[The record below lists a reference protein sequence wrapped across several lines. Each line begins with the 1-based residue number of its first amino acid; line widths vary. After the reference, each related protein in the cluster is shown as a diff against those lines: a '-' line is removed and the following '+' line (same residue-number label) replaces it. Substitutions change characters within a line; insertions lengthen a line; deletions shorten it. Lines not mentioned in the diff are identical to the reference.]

1 MLYLQNI
8 LNQGGEVMYLIFAC
22 GLLAIFIVLGRLFH
36 LHRAQIDVH
45 EFISGLHNVLRQQSA
60 LEAVHIC
67 DETPG
72 PVAHVVRA
80 AILHADKDEP
90 AIRTAVEEAA
100 LIEVPRLERFMKLL
114 ATIATIAP
122 LLGLLGTVVGM
133 INAFDAMQEGGPF
146 VGTVV
151 LAKHVKLALYTTAA
165 GLCVAI
171 PTYAFHNYL
180 VSRIESLVNDMQKA
194 ASEMVYFVTHNTIQL
209 DREAV
214 AAANDDGNPEHGDDE
229 G

>member
-1 MLYLQNI
+1 MSYLQSI
-8 LNQGGEVMYLIFAC
+8 LNEGGPVMYMIFAC
-22 GLLAIFIVLGRLFH
+22 GVLAMFITLGRLFH

-80 AILHADKDEP
+80 AVLHADQDE
-90 AIRTAVEEAA
+90 AAVRTAVEEAA

-114 ATIATIAP
+114 ATLAHIAP

-133 INAFDAMQEGGPF
+133 IAAFDAMEAQGPL
-146 VGTVV
+146 VGTKV
-151 LAKHVKLALYTTAA
+151 LAEGVRKALYTTAA
-165 GLCVAI
+165 GLSVSI
-171 PTYAFHNYL
+171 PTFAFYNYL

-194 ASEMVYFVTHNTIQL
+194 AAEMTYFVTHHDIALETATVIATEDAEQ
-209 DREAV
+209 A
-214 AAANDDGNPEHGDDE
+214 DDE
-229 G
+229 D

>member
-22 GLLAIFIVLGRLFH
+22 GVIAMFIILSRLFH

-45 EFISGLHNVLRQQSA
+45 EFISGLYNVLRQQSVV
-60 LEAVHIC
+60 EAVHIC

-80 AILHADKDEP
+80 AILHADRDEA
-90 AIRTAVEEAA
+90 AIRQAVEEAA

-114 ATIATIAP
+114 ATIALLAP

-133 INAFDAMQEGGPF
+133 IQAFDAMQAEGPF
-146 VGTVV
+146 VSTNV
-151 LAKHVKLALYTTAA
+151 LAGHVKLALYTTAA
-165 GLCVAI
+165 GLTVAI
-171 PTYAFHNYL
+171 PTYAFYNYL
-180 VSRIESLVNDMQKA
+180 VSRIESLIIDMQKA
-194 ASEMVYFVTHNTIQL
+194 AAEMTYFVTHNEIRL
-209 DREAV
+209 DAVTV
-214 AAANDDGNPEHGDDE
+214 AAAGGDAEPANDEN
-229 G
+229 

>member
-8 LNQGGEVMYLIFAC
+8 LNQGGQVMYLIFAC
-22 GLLAIFIVLGRLFH
+22 GIISLFIILGRLFH

-45 EFISGLHNVLRQQSA
+45 EFISGLYNVLRQQSA
-60 LEAVHIC
+60 VEAVHIC

-80 AILHADKDEP
+80 AILHADRDEA
-90 AIRTAVEEAA
+90 AIRQAVEEAA

-114 ATIATIAP
+114 ATIALIAP

-133 INAFDAMQEGGPF
+133 INAFDAMQLAGPS
-146 VGTVV
+146 VDTRT
-151 LAKHVKLALYTTAA
+151 LAGHVKMALYTTAA
-165 GLCVAI
+165 GLTVAI
-171 PTYAFHNYL
+171 PTYTFYNYL

-194 ASEMVYFVTHNTIQL
+194 AAEMMYFVTHNEIRL
-209 DREAV
+209 DTAAVDAASEARG
-214 AAANDDGNPEHGDDE
+214 AADDE
-229 G
+229 N

>member
-8 LNQGGEVMYLIFAC
+8 LNQGGEIMYLIFAC
-22 GLLAIFIVLGRLFH
+22 GVMAVFIILGRLFH

-45 EFISGLHNVLRQQSA
+45 EFISGLYNVLRQQSA
-60 LEAVHIC
+60 VEAVHIC

-80 AILHADKDEP
+80 AILHADRDESG
-90 AIRTAVEEAA
+90 IRQAVEEAA

-114 ATIATIAP
+114 ATIAQIAP

-133 INAFDAMQEGGPF
+133 INAFDAMQLEGPF

-151 LAKHVKLALYTTAA
+151 LAGYVKMALYTTAA
-165 GLCVAI
+165 GLTVSI

-194 ASEMVYFVTHNTIQL
+194 AAEMTYFVTHNEIRL
-209 DREAV
+209 DTAAVV
-214 AAANDDGNPEHGDDE
+214 AASETPESVDDE
-229 G
+229 N

>member
-8 LNQGGEVMYLIFAC
+8 LNQGGEIMYLIFAC
-22 GLLAIFIVLGRLFH
+22 GVIALFIVLGRLFH

-45 EFISGLHNVLRQQSA
+45 EFISGLYNVLRQQSA
-60 LEAVHIC
+60 VEAVHIC

-80 AILHADKDEP
+80 AILHADRDEA
-90 AIRTAVEEAA
+90 AIRQAVEEAA

-114 ATIATIAP
+114 ATIAQIAP

-133 INAFDAMQEGGPF
+133 INAFDAMQLEGPF
-146 VGTVV
+146 VSTGV
-151 LAKHVKLALYTTAA
+151 LAGDIKLALYTTAA
-165 GLCVAI
+165 GLTVSI

-194 ASEMVYFVTHNTIQL
+194 AAEMTYFVTHNEIRL
-209 DREAV
+209 DTAAVV
-214 AAANDDGNPEHGDDE
+214 AASETPESVDDE
-229 G
+229 N

>member
-8 LNQGGEVMYLIFAC
+8 LNQGGHVMYLIFVC
-22 GLLAIFIVLGRLFH
+22 GLLAVFIVLSRLFH

-45 EFISGLHNVLRQQSA
+45 EFVSGLFNVLRQQSVV
-60 LEAVHIC
+60 EAVHIC

-80 AILHADKDEP
+80 AILHADRDEA
-90 AIRTAVEEAA
+90 AIRQAVEEAE
-100 LIEVPRLERFMKLL
+100 LVEVPRLERFMKLL
-114 ATIATIAP
+114 ATIAHLAP

-133 INAFDAMQEGGPF
+133 IHAFDAMQAEGPF

-151 LAKHVKLALYTTAA
+151 LAGHVKLALFTTAA
-165 GLCVAI
+165 GLTVSI

-194 ASEMVYFVTHNTIQL
+194 AAEMVYFVTHNEIRL
-209 DREAV
+209 DPAAL
-214 AAANDDGNPEHGDDE
+214 AAADE
-229 G
+229 GSEPADEEK